1 MWIEDN
7 KFNVFLLIFMV
18 CLVKRRNKFYK
29 QVLLDVWGYHKLYK
43 KISKLIHFMKII
55 RDHRRERNLLFRR
68 EFVFNFKRRIWF
80 RFKKRFKY
88 KYIAHRFLYNFF
100 LIVRR
105 RNYIKYRVI
114 ARKKKGYFFKN
125 YIVFLEGR
133 LFMLI
138 YRSNFVNNIFK
149 LKFIIDRGIFLVNGE
164 KKYYSNYIV
173 KVGELVQVD
182 FKYKKYLIADMLMR
196 FNFKNI
202 LWNHARYLFVNYKFF
217 FIFFLRAPKIAE
229 LKYPI
234 KLDVYKGGDI
244 YFL

>member
-1 MWIEDN
+1 
-7 KFNVFLLIFMV
+7 MV
-18 CLVKRRNKFYK
+18 CLIRKRNKFYK
-29 QVLLDVWGYHKLYK
+29 KVLLDVWGHHKLYK
-43 KISKLIHFMKII
+43 KVTKLIHFMKII

-100 LIVRR
+100 LIMRR
-105 RNYIKYRVI
+105 KNFLKYRVI

-125 YIVFLEGR
+125 YIGFIEGR

-138 YRSNFVNNIFK
+138 YRANFVNNIFK
-149 LKFIIDRGIFLVNGE
+149 LKFIIDRGIFLVDGVR
-164 KKYYSNYIV
+164 KYYSNYFV
-173 KVGELVQVD
+173 NVGELVQVD
-182 FKYKKYLIADMLMR
+182 FKYKKLLRIDMKIR
-196 FNFKNI
+196 FNNKNI
-202 LWNHARYLFVNYKFF
+202 LYSPRKYLFVSYKFL
-217 FIFFLRAPKIAE
+217 FIFFLRSPKKEE

-234 KLDVYKGGDI
+234 RLDVYKGGDI

>member
-1 MWIEDN
+1 
-7 KFNVFLLIFMV
+7 MV
-18 CLVKRRNKFYK
+18 CLTKKRNKFYK
-29 QVLLDVWGYHKLYK
+29 KVLLDVWGHHKLYK
-43 KISKLIHFMKII
+43 KVTKLIHFMKII
-55 RDHRRERNLLFRR
+55 RDHRRERSLLFRR

-100 LIVRR
+100 LIIRR
-105 RNYIKYRVI
+105 RSYKKYRLI

-125 YIVFLEGR
+125 YLVFIEGR
-133 LFMLI
+133 LFMLV
-138 YRSNFVNNIFK
+138 YRANFVNNIFK

-164 KKYYSNYIV
+164 KKYYSNYNV

-182 FKYKKYLIADMLMR
+182 FKHRRLLLTDMILR
-196 FNFKNI
+196 FEYKNI
-202 LWNHARYLFVNYKFF
+202 LFSPRKYLFVNYNFL
-217 FIFFLRAPKIAE
+217 FIFFLRPPKLKE

-234 KLDVYKGGDI
+234 RLDIYKGGDI